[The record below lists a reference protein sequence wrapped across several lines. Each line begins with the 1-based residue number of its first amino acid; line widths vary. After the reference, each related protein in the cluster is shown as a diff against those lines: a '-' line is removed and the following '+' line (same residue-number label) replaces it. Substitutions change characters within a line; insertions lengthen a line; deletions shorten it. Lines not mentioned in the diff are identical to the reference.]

1 MICLLSADLVDDQ
14 EVKEEIEKITI
25 EAKNNL
31 EKFKR
36 DNDVRRRSSHNVR
49 RYKELTILRMFT
61 SHIPPASSLYIV
73 NWVVVICTTVIDAL
87 MLTNYCSPPSTYS
100 KRPS

>member
-1 MICLLSADLVDDQ
+1 VSSNKDSIANFTRHNHTDEKLVSQFCAMICLLSADLVDDQ

-73 NWVVVICTTVIDAL
+73 N
-87 MLTNYCSPPSTYS
+87 
-100 KRPS
+100 